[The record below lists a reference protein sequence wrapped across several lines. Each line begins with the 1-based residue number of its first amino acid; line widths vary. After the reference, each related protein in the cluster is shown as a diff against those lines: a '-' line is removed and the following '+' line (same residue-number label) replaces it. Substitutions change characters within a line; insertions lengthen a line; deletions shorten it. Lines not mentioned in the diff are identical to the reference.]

1 MNTQANLIIIMGV
14 SGCGKSAVAKAV
26 AHELSYEYVEG
37 DDFHPEEN
45 KAHMASGKALNDS
58 MREPWIA
65 LLQGHLK
72 QCARA
77 NRSAVM
83 SFSGLRREH
92 RAKMRDLPLNS
103 LFIHLQGEQELIN
116 QRINDRDGHFMP
128 SSLLDSQFAAL
139 QTANKKEVLHAVDIN
154 QDLGQVISSA
164 IAISK
169 QELEQ

>member
-14 SGCGKSAVAKAV
+14 SGCGKSAVAKAL
-26 AHELSYEYVEG
+26 AHELDYEYVEG
-37 DDFHPEEN
+37 DDFHSDEN
-45 KAHMASGKALNDS
+45 KAHMASGKALSDS

-77 NRSAVM
+77 KRSAVL

-103 LFIHLQGEQELIN
+103 LFIHLQGEQELIR
-116 QRINDRDGHFMP
+116 QRINDRDGHFM
-128 SSLLDSQFAAL
+128 SSNLLDSQFATL
-139 QTANKKEVLHAVDIN
+139 QSANKKEALHAVDID
-154 QDLGQVISSA
+154 QALDQVINSA
-164 IAISK
+164 IAIAR
-169 QELEQ
+169 QELEH